1 MEFENVFLINCN
13 EGLMP
18 HSNNNGDALS
28 LEEERRLFYVAIT
41 RTIDNIWLCIT
52 ENIKGNR
59 RGVSRFI
66 DECSLQEQKNK
77 DYIREGMEVV
87 HKVFGKG
94 KIIEVG
100 DNYLSIMF
108 NDEIKRKF
116 DTILTLNSGL
126 LKVQ

>member
-1 MEFENVFLINCN
+1 MEFKNIFLINCN
-13 EGLMP
+13 EGIMP
-18 HSNNNGDALS
+18 HNNSNSDALS

-66 DECSLQEQKNK
+66 DECSLQDKKNK
-77 DYIREGMEVV
+77 KYIREGTEVM

-94 KIIEVG
+94 KVIEVG
-100 DNYLSIMF
+100 DNHLSIMF
-108 NDEIKRKF
+108 NDETKRKF